1 MQLPE
6 IVVKNSCIKLYN
18 YRFGSCPRVE
28 NSFAVFDK
36 ITHSY
41 YYLGIHYDEQNQ
53 ILYLPR
59 GIDIWFLEKTLGV
72 KAKIEKDAFEPFD
85 IYNDIKIKFL
95 PRDDLQKE
103 ALRFMLGKKE
113 YKATATK
120 SQLQVNLNTGKGK
133 TYISVATFAYTGI
146 KTMIITYATNWLIQ
160 WKEKILEYTNL
171 HEKEIC
177 FITSSNMIYRLMG
190 MKDQQ
195 IRKYKIFLVT
205 HATIKSFGDKNG
217 WDQVTDLFK
226 KLKIGIKIFDEAHM
240 NFSNMLMIDFY
251 TNVYKTFY
259 LTATA
264 MRSDH
269 RENQIYQTSMKNV
282 LAIELF
288 DQEHDPHSDYWALLY
303 SSKPK
308 PQEISFCKNQYGL
321 DRNKYINYAIQ
332 NEKFKEMA
340 VVALDMIL
348 NILNKGSC
356 KDKCLIYIGT
366 NYAIEEFVY
375 WIVQIFPEMIGQ
387 IGIFTSI
394 VSAEEK
400 EIAKTKRFIITTTKS
415 ASACLD
421 IANLKVVLLLNEPFA
436 SEVLARQTLG
446 RLRNDNTIYIEV
458 VDTGFIHCKNYYQ
471 RKKPIFAKY
480 AKDCQQTRIS
490 DSELDARYSNIIEKI
505 NKRSIPV
512 MFYDEVHTP
521 IWFLETK

>member
-6 IVVKNSCIKLYN
+6 IIVKNSCIKIYN
-18 YRFGSCPRVE
+18 YRFGSCPRLE

-36 ITHSY
+36 TTHSY
-41 YYLGIHYDEQNQ
+41 YYLGLFYDEQSET
-53 ILYLPR
+53 LYLPR
-59 GIDIWFLEKTLGV
+59 GIDIWFVENSLGV
-72 KAKIEKDAFEPFD
+72 KAKVEKDSFD
-85 IYNDIKIKFL
+85 KFDVYKDIKIKYL

-103 ALRFMLGKKE
+103 ALRFMLGVKE
-113 YKATATK
+113 YKSTATK
-120 SQLQVNLNTGKGK
+120 SQLSVNLNTGKGK

-146 KTMIITYATNWLIQ
+146 KTIIITYATNWLIQ

-171 HEKEIC
+171 NEKEIC
-177 FITSSNMIYRLMG
+177 FITSSNMVFRLMNMG
-190 MKDQQ
+190 EQQ
-195 IRKYKIFLVT
+195 IQKYKIFLIT

-217 WDQVTDLFK
+217 WDQVTNLFK

-251 TNVYKTFY
+251 TNVYKTYY

-288 DQEHDPHSDYWALLY
+288 DQENDPHSDYWSLLY

-308 PQEISFCKNQYGL
+308 PQEISACKNQYGL
-321 DRNKYINYAIQ
+321 DRNKYINYAIE
-332 NEKFKEMA
+332 NEKFREMS
-340 VVALDMIL
+340 VVVLDIVL
-348 NILNKGSC
+348 NILKKGSY

-366 NYAIEEFVY
+366 NHAIEIFSN
-375 WIVQIFPEMIGQ
+375 WIVEIFPELKGQ

-400 EIAKTKRFIITTTKS
+400 EIAKNKKIIITTTKS

-421 IANLKVVLLLNEPFA
+421 IANLKVVVLLNEPFA

-458 VDTGFIHCKNYYQ
+458 VDTGFYYCKNYYQ
-471 RKKPIFAKY
+471 RKKAVFAKY
-480 AKDCQQTRIS
+480 AKDCQETKVS
-490 DSELDARYSNIIEKI
+490 NSELDARYINILKKIENRYYPI
-505 NKRSIPV
+505 TFYEENVFSPIQ
-512 MFYDEVHTP
+512 FYD
-521 IWFLETK
+521 